1 VRITDISVSRFHTLI
16 KLTKFGE
23 VVISDNSSK
32 FGTLVQMKEPI
43 ALGVGSSKP
52 VYV

>member
-1 VRITDISVSRFHTLI
+1 VRITDISVSRFHTMI

-43 ALGVGSSKP
+43 PLNVGSGKP